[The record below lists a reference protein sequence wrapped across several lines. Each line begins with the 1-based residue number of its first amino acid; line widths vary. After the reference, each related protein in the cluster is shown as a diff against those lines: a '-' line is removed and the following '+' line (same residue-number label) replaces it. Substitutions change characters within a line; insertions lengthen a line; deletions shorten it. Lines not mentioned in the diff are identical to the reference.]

1 MHQDSNKNSKLSFKY
16 WKKIK
21 NFKKNEIKKY
31 FENFIKRYLKLNKKY
46 FFNKEISKLYINK
59 QIELI

>member
-1 MHQDSNKNSKLSFKY
+1 MHQGSNKNLQLSFKY

-21 NFKKNEIKKY
+21 NLKKNEIKKY

-46 FFNKEISKLYINK
+46 FFNKQN
-59 QIELI
+59 QQF